1 MTSPVLSAY
10 GTQSREYDR
19 KEAMPIPLALIV
31 SWEELLCTQSTAL
44 TTKLFL
50 GAALLCTHAGLRFG
64 DAQRVDWWTLQLS
77 AQGLHGTAYA
87 TKTTTCGQPFA
98 CTWHGLAGRGV
109 QSSWLLHWLACLV
122 QIGEHASIAPDFL
135 FFHCDLE
142 SQQLPHTFPSSYS
155 QALLCLRYMA
165 QQAGLTAEEALSLTL
180 HSMKSTLLAAG
191 AQLHFAEQSRL
202 AQGHHRDSLRLY
214 SRNDTLEALR
224 LQKEL
229 TAQLAGGWRPQRSMA
244 RGGAAPVP
252 EPHFRVPPVPP
263 PHLLAP
269 SDLLSGPW
277 QAFTSR
283 HESMHAA
290 EDRGKQPAENAAA
303 PLEAPTKRKAHRR
316 TLRRTWLNNTHSSMR
331 RAPTRNLLTCRAR
344 HRRRSFSY
352 APGPGMPCI
361 AQLEAHAW
369 SSRSCMAPTRSTH
382 LSWCQPA
389 EQTWGSVQS

>member
-224 LQKEL
+224 LQK
-229 TAQLAGGWRPQRSMA
+229 
-244 RGGAAPVP
+244 
-252 EPHFRVPPVPP
+252 
-263 PHLLAP
+263 
-269 SDLLSGPW
+269 
-277 QAFTSR
+277 
-283 HESMHAA
+283 
-290 EDRGKQPAENAAA
+290 
-303 PLEAPTKRKAHRR
+303 
-316 TLRRTWLNNTHSSMR
+316 
-331 RAPTRNLLTCRAR
+331 
-344 HRRRSFSY
+344 
-352 APGPGMPCI
+352 
-361 AQLEAHAW
+361 
-369 SSRSCMAPTRSTH
+369 
-382 LSWCQPA
+382 
-389 EQTWGSVQS
+389 